1 MKKLKIKILFFLFFC
16 FFVYSFLFSMEIDYK
31 VTSIL
36 SIPTDIYTRVRIVLN
51 NYLVIENIKLYDN
64 GMIDFPS
71 YNSKNDYTYDQ
82 IIFVDLNLE
91 KYILNMIKL
100 DKEEAYIFDAK
111 NVTYEIKK
119 IHYIPESKRLANVE
133 ILLDEKIVIILGVM
147 KSNKGEE
154 WISYPTIKVGNKYYK
169 TIYFLD
175 KNLKERIE
183 KDIILEFK
191 KNKRISDK
199 ERIIQK
205 EKRVKS
211 NIKIY

>member
-1 MKKLKIKILFFLFFC
+1 MKKIESKSFKIKSKMLFFLFFC
-16 FFVYSFLFSMEIDYK
+16 FFIHSFLLCAEIDYK
-31 VTSIL
+31 ITNIL

-51 NYLVIENIKLYDN
+51 NYLVIENIKLFDN

-100 DKEEAYIFDAK
+100 DKEEPYAFDSK
-111 NVTYEIKK
+111 NREY
-119 IHYIPESKRLANVE
+119 PNSKRLANVE
-133 ILLDEKIVIILGVM
+133 ILLDKKIVIILGVM
-147 KSNKGEE
+147 KANKGEE
-154 WISYPTIKVGNKYYK
+154 WISYPVMKVGNKYYK

-175 KNLKERIE
+175 KNLKEKIE
-183 KDIILEFK
+183 RDILLEFK
-191 KNKRISDK
+191 KNRKISDK
-199 ERIIQK
+199 ERILRK
-205 EKRVKS
+205 EKKVQS